1 MELPPQLLSIL
12 KKLGVNTT
20 ALNWKL
26 HQWELRRNEPK
37 PPRELPTALRW
48 LRYRHKFCPECN
60 GLVHHED
67 AVCPSCGASVPSRTI
82 YMITRA
88 IGLVAPKQSGALVL
102 SFIGVMLGLFA
113 VSVFLQGSSAIMRP
127 TSDTLYRFGMMSNY
141 FIDAG
146 EYWRLFGFGLVHGG
160 LIHIFFNS
168 MWLVQIGPA
177 LEAEIGPR
185 RMLVLI
191 TISQLTSAIAVYFGG
206 GFVVGA
212 SGWLFGLIGFGAAY
226 FHRAGRAQHGTR
238 NHFITWGMYGL
249 MFGFIMPGISNTA
262 HIGGLLGGALLGL
275 VADVSH
281 ARRTAWTRVWEAMVW
296 PCAAIWAGTMFFLV
310 RTIIQS

>member
-1 MELPPQLLSIL
+1 MDIPPQLLSIL

-67 AVCPSCGASVPSRTI
+67 AVCPSCGAAVPSRTI

-88 IGLVAPKQSGALVL
+88 IGLIAPKQSGIVVMT
-102 SFIGVMLGLFA
+102 FIGVMLALF
-113 VSVFLQGSSAIMRP
+113 VYSAIYQGPKAIMSP
-127 TSDTLYRFGMMSNY
+127 SMETLYYFGIMERGLVE
-141 FIDAG
+141 AG
-146 EYWRLFGFGLVHGG
+146 DLWRIFSFGLIHGG
-160 LIHIFFNS
+160 IIHIFFNGT
-168 MWLVQIGPA
+168 WLVQIGPW
-177 LEAEIGPR
+177 LESEIGPR

-191 TISQLTSAIAVYFGG
+191 TITQLTSAIAVLYGG
-206 GFVVGA
+206 RFVVGA

-226 FHRAGRAQHGTR
+226 FHRAGRAHHGTR
-238 NHFITWGMYGL
+238 NHFITWGFYGL
-249 MFGFIMPGISNTA
+249 MFGFIMPGISNLA
-262 HIGGLLGGALLGL
+262 HGGGLVGGILLGF

-296 PCAAIWAGTMFFLV
+296 PCAAIWIATLFFLV
-310 RTIIQS
+310 RSIIQS